1 MNSYDK
7 LIEKLNNFIRKYY
20 LNQIIRGLILFTA
33 IILSTYL
40 FVSLVE
46 YKAYFSTNVR
56 LALVTVFT
64 IAFVI
69 GAYHFIVNPLLK
81 FFRLGKQISQEQ
93 AAQIIGA
100 HFKDVEDKLLNIL
113 QLKKQ
118 AETNENQLLIAGIE
132 QKSVEIKPIPFA
144 NAIDLT
150 VNKKYVR
157 FLLPSLLILL
167 SLLLIAPNILS
178 ESTSRL
184 INPTMHF
191 EKAAPFKFFITDSI
205 LEVVQY
211 EDLQLE
217 VNVEGSALPQEAYYT
232 FNGNKVKM
240 ERIKADKF
248 AHRINNIQEETK
260 FFITANGFQ
269 SKEFKIKVI
278 PKPMLTSFK
287 IELAYP
293 PYTQKTNE
301 IISNTGDITVPE
313 GTKAKWV
320 FNTSNTEVINYKI
333 ESQKTKAERESKGL
347 FTFNKVLKND
357 LKYTIFLSNNQLS
370 NVDSSSFQ
378 VEVIKDQ
385 FPTVEVEQI
394 EDSAVLDYKY
404 FLGDYSDDYGV
415 SALEFIYTTYT
426 TENKQIKQKRVNLGL
441 SSNRTLAQF
450 THNLDIKE
458 LNLKPGERVEYYFEV
473 WDNDGVNGRKSARS
487 QNFVFKKPTKEEYK
501 EIENKNSE
509 NVKSNIESAFKQVND
524 FNKEIEKIKEKV
536 LNKKNLTWE
545 DKKSIEQLKQ
555 KHQDISKDLEQAIQD
570 FNQNIENQQEFKEVD
585 PAILEKQEQ
594 LQKMM
599 EELLTDE
606 MKELLEKLEKLAEE
620 MLQNNAFE
628 QLKDFELTNEKLE
641 QELDRMLELFKK
653 LEFEQKLQDAISEL
667 EKLAQQQE
675 ELQKETEKGDKS
687 SEELKQKQDEL
698 NKKFDDFKKDMDKV
712 NELNNE
718 QKKSLDLRQENR
730 AMDGIKQHMDGASEQ
745 LDKNKKKKAGEN
757 QNNASEQM
765 KMMAR
770 SMGDK
775 LSAANMTQTMEDID
789 DIRQLLDNLV
799 KLSFD
804 QEELIAE
811 VKKTTTDNPKFRDLV
826 QHQHKLRNDAKLIED
841 SLVTLSKRVFQLEK
855 FITDELYDMNREFDK
870 SIYYMGERMKSMAS
884 ASQQYIMTSA
894 NNLALMLN
902 EIMEQMQ
909 NQMAQQM
916 DGNQQCQNPGSGK
929 PKPSLMNLQKD
940 LGEQLKQMEQML
952 KEGKDPKKMSKE
964 FGTAAAQQAAIREA
978 LRKMKESMS
987 QDQKNNSE
995 IDKLMNEMDKTE
1007 TDLVNRK
1014 ITQEMLKRQQ
1024 EILTRMLE
1032 FKKAEKQQGQEEKRE
1047 SNTGKDIVR
1056 KIPPSMEEYI
1066 NKRKS
1071 EVDMYKTTPPNMN
1084 LFYKN
1089 IVERYFKN
1097 LN

>member
-1 MNSYDK
+1 MNSYDT

-46 YKAYFSTNVR
+46 YKAFFSTKVR
-56 LALVTVFT
+56 LALISVFA
-64 IAFVI
+64 ISFLI
-69 GAYHFIVNPLLK
+69 GAYHFIANPLLK
-81 FFRLGKQISQEQ
+81 YFRLGKQITQEQ

-132 QKSVEIKPIPFA
+132 QKSAEIKPIPFS
-144 NAIDLT
+144 NAIDLSI
-150 VNKKYVR
+150 NKKYIR

-191 EKAAPFKFFITDSI
+191 EKAAPFRFFIADSI

-217 VNVEGSALPQEAYYT
+217 VNVEGSALPQEAYYA
-232 FNGNKVKM
+232 FNGNRVKM

-278 PKPMLTSFK
+278 PKPLLVSFK
-287 IELAYP
+287 IELTYP

-301 IISNTGDITVPE
+301 TISNTGDITVPE
-313 GTKAKWV
+313 GTKAKWI
-320 FNTSNTEVINYKI
+320 FNTSNTEIIDYKI
-333 ESQKTKAERESKGL
+333 ESLILKAERESKGL

-357 LKYTIFLSNNQLS
+357 LEYTIFLSNNQLS
-370 NVDSSSFQ
+370 NIDSSSFQ

-385 FPTVEVEQI
+385 FPTIKVEQI
-394 EDSAVLDYKY
+394 EDSSILDYKY
-404 FLGDYSDDYGV
+404 FIGDYSDDYGI
-415 SALEFIYTTYT
+415 SALEFMYTTYT
-426 TENKQIKQKRVNLGL
+426 ADNKQMTQERINLAI

-501 EIENKNSE
+501 KIETENSE
-509 NVKSNIESAFKQVND
+509 SIKSNMESAFKQVND
-524 FNKEIEKIKEKV
+524 FNKEIEKVKEKV

-555 KHQDISKDLEQAIQD
+555 KHQDISKDIEQAVQD
-570 FNQNIENQQEFKEVD
+570 FNQNIENQEEFKQVD
-585 PAILEKQEQ
+585 STILEKQEQ

-606 MKELLEKLEKLAEE
+606 MRELLEKLEKLAEE
-620 MLQNNAFE
+620 MLQDNAFD

-675 ELQKETEKGDKS
+675 ELQKETENGDKS
-687 SEELKQKQDEL
+687 SEELKKEQDEL
-698 NKKFDDFKKDMDKV
+698 NKKFDDFKKEMDKV

-718 QKKSLDLRQENR
+718 QEKTLDLRQENR
-730 AMDGIKQHMDGASEQ
+730 AMDGIKQQMDGASEQ

-770 SMGDK
+770 SMGEK
-775 LSAANMTQTMEDID
+775 LSAANITQTMEDID

-826 QHQHKLRNDAKLIED
+826 QQQHKLRNDAKLIED
-841 SLVTLSKRVFQLEK
+841 SLITLSKRVFQLEK
-855 FITDELYDMNREFDK
+855 FITDELYDMNSEFDK

-902 EIMEQMQ
+902 EVMEQMQ

-916 DGNQQCQNPGSGK
+916 QGNQQCQNPGSGK

-940 LGEQLKQMEQML
+940 LGEQLKQMEQMM

-987 QDQKNNSE
+987 QDQKNSSE

-1032 FKKAEKQQGQEEKRE
+1032 FEQAEKQQGEEEKRE

-1066 NKRKS
+1066 NKRLS

-1084 LFYKN
+1084 IFYKN